1 MPKPIVFISHITE
14 EKEFAETVKMLIKK
28 SYLGAVEIF
37 VSSDQDSIEAGS
49 KWLNKVN
56 DALKDCVIELV
67 LCSEISVKRSWINFE
82 AGAGWVR
89 DIPTI
94 PVCHSG
100 MKNGSLPVPLN
111 SLQAVN
117 LNDKEGINRIFSV
130 ISKALELDVPTPDL
144 DTFVNE
150 VKEKEARY
158 MVGKDMR
165 KFLDVIGGCEKALN
179 SLKSIPNE
187 EVGLRLGSIAVADYD
202 NIVKHITPSIK
213 KYIKIEK
220 HNPALCFHGDN
231 PMRSEIEVA
240 VVISNKS
247 EVIRLCKNEM
257 M

>member
-14 EKEFAETVKMLIKK
+14 EKEFAEAVKMLIKK

-56 DALKDCVIELV
+56 DALKDCIIELV

-100 MKNGSLPVPLN
+100 MKKGSLPVPLN

-117 LNDKEGINRIFSV
+117 LNDKDGINRIFSV
-130 ISKALELDVPTPDL
+130 ISKALEIDIPTPDL
-144 DTFVNE
+144 DAFIDE
-150 VKEKEARY
+150 VKKKEARY
-158 MVGKDMR
+158 TVGRDMR

-179 SLKSIPNE
+179 VLKSRPNE
-187 EVGLRLGSIAVADYD
+187 EIGLKLGSISVDDYD

-220 HNPALCFHGDN
+220 SNPALCFHGDN
-231 PMRSEIEVA
+231 PVRSEIEI
-240 VVISNKS
+240 VVMISNKS
-247 EVIRLCKNEM
+247 EVIRLCEYEM
-257 M
+257 I

>member
-14 EKEFAETVKMLIKK
+14 EKEFAEAVKMLIKK

-56 DALKDCVIELV
+56 DALKDCIIELV

-100 MKNGSLPVPLN
+100 MQKGSLPVPLN

-117 LNDKEGINRIFSV
+117 LNDKDDINRILSV
-130 ISKALELDVPTPDL
+130 ISKSLEMDIPTPDL
-144 DTFVNE
+144 DGFINE
-150 VKEKEARY
+150 IKQKELAYTTGR
-158 MVGKDMR
+158 DMR
-165 KFLDVIGGCEKALN
+165 EFFDAMGGYDETIRRLKRQTFDNVLFAYPEK
-179 SLKSIPNE
+179 KTNE
-187 EVGLRLGSIAVADYD
+187 FYQNLM
-202 NIVKHITPSIK
+202 KHITPSIR
-213 KYIKIEK
+213 KYIEVKTS
-220 HNPALCFHGDN
+220 NPGISFNYNGIAQND
-231 PMRSEIEVA
+231 
-240 VVISNKS
+240 VVIQIMLKNR
-247 EVIRLCKNEM
+247 EEILRLCGVY
-257 M
+257 